1 MTAVIGGMKVAISVP
16 DRVHRAADRAAR
28 RMRVPRSRIYVR
40 ALEAYLAATSEEEIT
55 RQLDAVYGSEYGSEA
70 GPADPFLAA
79 ASRATLRRSR

>member
-1 MTAVIGGMKVAISVP
+1 MTVVILGCMKVAISVP

-28 RMRVPRSRIYVR
+28 RMGVPRSRIYVK

-55 RQLDAVYGSEYGSEA
+55 RQLDAVYGSEA